1 MATFKLATITT
12 DYRSFVPDQVLT
24 AEQLN
29 TVFNYL
35 DDQNRLT
42 RICLSGV
49 GIVCGLEVSILSNRI
64 TVTEGCGV
72 TTDGDLVKFERESY
86 THYVPFKDEDAK
98 YTKFR
103 KFDTIEELITSDS
116 DDASEENLLGALE
129 GLENKVVVLY
139 LENYAKDQA
148 PCTSVDCDTQGQ
160 EQIAK
165 IRMLLLDKAE
175 VEKLNTSDVI
185 FTKNNI
191 LEAYLGLP
199 HIPVKRV
206 VLTPTN
212 SEDYTLLMGAYV
224 TSIKN
229 NPSPLNNLKIGLT
242 SLFSEFDLLIQ
253 PKSAAKKLR
262 EILQRLN
269 EIFNFSSKNIP
280 LDIQQRYTFLK
291 DIIGTYEEV
300 KKLAK

>member
-148 PCTSVDCDTQGQ
+148 KAQAVSVRSYHNGCS
-160 EQIAK
+160 AFC
-165 IRMLLLDKAE
+165 R
-175 VEKLNTSDVI
+175 N
-185 FTKNNI
+185 
-191 LEAYLGLP
+191 GL
-199 HIPVKRV
+199 HW
-206 VLTPTN
+206 
-212 SEDYTLLMGAYV
+212 DA
-224 TSIKN
+224 
-229 NPSPLNNLKIGLT
+229 
-242 SLFSEFDLLIQ
+242 
-253 PKSAAKKLR
+253 
-262 EILQRLN
+262 
-269 EIFNFSSKNIP
+269 SS
-280 LDIQQRYTFLK
+280 
-291 DIIGTYEEV
+291 
-300 KKLAK
+300 